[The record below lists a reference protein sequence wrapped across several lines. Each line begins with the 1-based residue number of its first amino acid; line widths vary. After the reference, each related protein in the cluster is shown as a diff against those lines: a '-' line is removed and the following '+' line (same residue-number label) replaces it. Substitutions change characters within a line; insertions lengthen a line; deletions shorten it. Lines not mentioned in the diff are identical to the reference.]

1 MEFMDH
7 RNLES
12 VMKKLSVTAVLAMA
26 TVFSV
31 YTGDLAPV
39 YAATVQQPATVG
51 SGAGSSSYNALQTY
65 LHSTETLIAAA
76 QASGP
81 KTHGSANA
89 AGAQVYKQ
97 YCAACH
103 GENREGK
110 PPTFPSLKGVGSRLS
125 RQQITDRIH
134 QGKGVM
140 PPFPNLQGEQ
150 LTSLLHFLGSSATPA
165 AKSASAVKAAPSA
178 EEAPATKEAAAAE
191 AAPASAMHLTSGP
204 LTAGASLFQQ
214 NCAFCHG
221 RDAAGGES
229 GPDLT
234 RSKLVAADRR
244 GDKISEVVRNGRT
257 EGDKKMPAFKF
268 SDSEMDGIVAF
279 VHDQT
284 RKANAKPGGRRGVD
298 VADLQTGNAAAGKQY
313 FEAAGGC
320 ASCHSPTGDLAH
332 IASRYQGLELEER
345 MLYPRNVKSKVTVT
359 TPSGEKIV
367 GTEAYLDE
375 FTVGL
380 IDQDG
385 RYRSWPVAA
394 VKYSV
399 ENPVEAH
406 VAQFPKYTDA
416 DIHNLMAYVQTLR

>member
-1 MEFMDH
+1 MDR

-12 VMKKLSVTAVLAMA
+12 VMKISITSVLAMA
-26 TVFSV
+26 TVFAA
-31 YTGDLAPV
+31 YTAPV
-39 YAATVQQPATVG
+39 YAATVQQPAAIG
-51 SGAGSSSYNALQTY
+51 SGTDSGSYNALRTY
-65 LHSTETLIAAA
+65 LHSTDTLIAAA

-81 KTHGSANA
+81 KSHGSANA

-97 YCAACH
+97 YCSACH

-110 PPTFPSLKGVGSRLS
+110 PPTFPSLKGVSNRLS
-125 RQQITDRIH
+125 RKQITDRIH

-140 PPFPNLQGEQ
+140 PPFPNLQGEE
-150 LTSLLHFLGSSATPA
+150 LSSLLRFLGSSASSTGKTASAGKATPA
-165 AKSASAVKAAPSA
+165 EK
-178 EEAPATKEAAAAE
+178 EAPAKQAAAAE

-204 LTAGASLFQQ
+204 LTGGASLFQQ

-234 RSKLVAADRR
+234 RSKLVATDRR

-257 EGDKKMPAFKF
+257 DGDKKMPAFKF
-268 SDSEMDGIVAF
+268 SDAEMEGIVAF
-279 VHDQT
+279 IHDQT

-298 VADLQTGNAAAGKQY
+298 VADLQTGNAAAGKEY
-313 FEAAGGC
+313 FEGAGGC
-320 ASCHSPTGDLAH
+320 ASCHSPTGDIAH
-332 IASRYQGLELEER
+332 IASRFQGLELEQR
-345 MLYPRNVKSKVTVT
+345 MLYPRNVKSKITVT
-359 TPSGEKIV
+359 TPSGEKIA

-380 IDQDG
+380 IDQSG

-399 ENPVEAH
+399 DNPVEAH
-406 VAQFPKYTDA
+406 VAQFPKYSDA
-416 DIHNLMAYVQTLR
+416 DIHNLMAYLQTLR

>member
-1 MEFMDH
+1 MGLMNH

-12 VMKKLSVTAVLAMA
+12 VMKKILVTAVLAMA
-26 TVFSV
+26 TAFAA
-31 YTGDLAPV
+31 YTTPL
-39 YAATVQQPATVG
+39 YAAAVQQPATVG
-51 SGAGSSSYNALQTY
+51 SGTGSSSYNALRVY

-76 QASGP
+76 QASGS
-81 KTHGSANA
+81 KAHGSANA

-110 PPTFPSLKGVGSRLS
+110 PPTFPSLKGVSSRLS
-125 RQQITDRIH
+125 RQKITDRIH

-140 PPFPNLQGEQ
+140 PPFPNLQGEE
-150 LTSLLHFLGSSATPA
+150 LSSLLRFLGSSATPTGKTASA
-165 AKSASAVKAAPSA
+165 AK
-178 EEAPATKEAAAAE
+178 EAPVSKATSAAE

-268 SDSEMDGIVAF
+268 SDAEMEGIVAF

-298 VADLQTGNAAAGKQY
+298 VADLQTGNVAEGKQY
-313 FEAAGGC
+313 FEGAGGC
-320 ASCHSPTGDLAH
+320 ASCHSPAGDLAH

-345 MLYPRNVKSKVTVT
+345 MLYPRNVKAKVTVT

-380 IDQDG
+380 IDQNG
-385 RYRSWPVAA
+385 RYRSWPTAA

-399 ENPVEAH
+399 DNPVEAH
-406 VAQFPKYTDA
+406 VALFPKYTDA
-416 DIHNLMAYVQTLR
+416 DIHNLMAYIQTLH